1 MGGLATDGGSA
12 KGEGKKK
19 TKENE
24 KRVNKRMNLRAAAV
38 VTRVVRYCRK
48 SFEHDFQPVSW
59 TRASSELERDLL
71 NEKLKAYPEGSVDFL
86 PAN

>member
-1 MGGLATDGGSA
+1 MGPR
-12 KGEGKKK
+12 KGEKKK

-24 KRVNKRMNLRAAAV
+24 KRVNKKRMNLRAAAV

-59 TRASSELERDLL
+59 TRTLSELERDLL
-71 NEKLKAYPEGSVDFL
+71 NEKLKAYPEGPVDFL